1 VGLWL
6 RVWCWWELMRVR
18 VDSRSVSLDL
28 GLVHFEVVLVQALV
42 VLLLRLEA
50 RLLEVVFRDGLLGVR
65 LALAIY

>member
-1 VGLWL
+1 
-6 RVWCWWELMRVR
+6 
-18 VDSRSVSLDL
+18 LDL

>member
-1 VGLWL
+1 
-6 RVWCWWELMRVR
+6 MRVR

>member
-1 VGLWL
+1 MGLWL